1 MRSPRSLSEKIRL
14 VNLVIGFPLLIGVA
28 IDAALDRRWL
38 NVLWFGGLAAFV
50 LLVGAVTVADLAGRP
65 LLSGQGRRREPR
77 GTPPASPSVPGRRQP
92 RVR

>member
-50 LLVGAVTVADLAGRP
+50 RP
-65 LLSGQGRRREPR
+65 
-77 GTPPASPSVPGRRQP
+77 
-92 RVR
+92 

>member
-1 MRSPRSLSEKIRL
+1 MRRPRSLSEKIRL

-50 LLVGAVTVADLAGRP
+50 LLVGAATVADLAGRP
-65 LLSGQGRRREPR
+65 LLSGRGRRREP
-77 GTPPASPSVPGRRQP
+77 
-92 RVR
+92 